1 MGDNPSC
8 LQSVRRPVE
17 HVSWDDVQHFLVRLN
32 ALLPGPEPS
41 LPAEA
46 QWEYACRAGTQ
57 TARYEPNLDAIAW
70 YNANS
75 NDQTHEVAWKR
86 PNAWGLYDM
95 LGNVDE

>member
-41 LPAEA
+41 LYR
-46 QWEYACRAGTQ
+46 QRRSGSMRAG
-57 TARYEPNLDAIAW
+57 RVHRRLDM
-70 YNANS
+70 S
-75 NDQTHEVAWKR
+75 RT
-86 PNAWGLYDM
+86 
-95 LGNVDE
+95 